1 MRGISRVYTGTQV
14 RALDRILIDKHS
26 IPGISLMKRAGLF
39 AFDRLCDHWPG
50 VGSISVV
57 CGAGNNAGDGYIV
70 AGLARNRGMHVQ
82 LIQIGNA
89 GSLGGDAKAAYR
101 WALEQGVVPQTALTI
116 EGEVIVDAML
126 GTGSVGSIRDSY
138 VSGINLINEH
148 NGPVVALDM
157 PTGISADTGAL
168 VTETPVKADLTTTFI
183 GAKLGLFTGPGVDFG
198 GRVEL
203 SELDAPSRAFEEVE
217 GLAVIPREDNERL
230 VSKRAP
236 GAHKHKFGHVLIAGG
251 DHGMCGAVL
260 LSAESALR
268 AGAGLVSVI
277 TRPEH
282 RPAIVARRP
291 ECMVYDVDEQQDIAP
306 LLDRANILAVGP
318 GLGQGAWGRAI
329 LQQILKSDKACVL
342 DADALNIVAD
352 ESWSL
357 SAGSIVTPHP
367 GEAARMLGIPSD
379 SIQADRPTAA
389 RTISSK
395 YKAVTILKGAGTLVA
410 NRGELLGICIA
421 GNAGMATA
429 GSGDVLTGIV
439 AGVKALGLESE
450 TAAALGV
457 WLHASA
463 GDRALDS
470 CHGRAIIASDII
482 ESLRPYG
489 ESVGAGSILGN

>member
-1 MRGISRVYTGTQV
+1 
-14 RALDRILIDKHS
+14 
-26 IPGISLMKRAGLF
+26 
-39 AFDRLCDHWPG
+39 
-50 VGSISVV
+50 
-57 CGAGNNAGDGYIV
+57 
-70 AGLARNRGMHVQ
+70 
-82 LIQIGNA
+82 
-89 GSLGGDAKAAYR
+89 
-101 WALEQGVVPQTALTI
+101 
-116 EGEVIVDAML
+116 
-126 GTGSVGSIRDSY
+126 
-138 VSGINLINEH
+138 
-148 NGPVVALDM
+148 
-157 PTGISADTGAL
+157 
-168 VTETPVKADLTTTFI
+168 
-183 GAKLGLFTGPGVDFG
+183 
-198 GRVEL
+198 
-203 SELDAPSRAFEEVE
+203 
-217 GLAVIPREDNERL
+217 
-230 VSKRAP
+230 
-236 GAHKHKFGHVLIAGG
+236 
-251 DHGMCGAVL
+251 MCGAVL

-482 ESLRPYG
+482 ESLGPLRRICWCREYPWK
-489 ESVGAGSILGN
+489 LGN